1 MTVTAW
7 ARPGVTVC
15 QWPSISAWQCFTE
28 SQRHSLSAMII
39 MMSPGTQRPQCHP
52 VTVRSGPS
60 RTVTESPAPSRSLN
74 LAAIMIPMRTAPPRP
89 DWAAVLLW
97 QSI

>member
-39 MMSPGTQRPQCHP
+39 MMSPGTQRPQCRHRP
-52 VTVRSGPS
+52 IR
-60 RTVTESPAPSRSLN
+60 TESDR
-74 LAAIMIPMRTAPPRP
+74 
-89 DWAAVLLW
+89 D
-97 QSI
+97 